1 MIGMAGYTKLFNSIL
16 ASSVWQESVS
26 TKVLWITFLAMADKD
41 GVAEAS
47 VPGLAKIAGL
57 SITDTEAGIKSLSAP
72 DKYSR
77 TRDFDGRRIEACD
90 GGWRILN
97 HAKYRQ
103 KMSAD
108 DRREYKR
115 TKQQEYRAAS
125 KSTKSTGGQSGHN
138 AEAKAEAYSKAGNGD
153 IAPARP
159 ETIHEACNRFTKDDP
174 DIPAIDRLDE
184 DLAFEEIRFRDLA
197 IAAGRDN
204 IQAVLD
210 SLPRPATRAPFSAS
224 RWLATGR
231 TGIPRDERALTALR
245 LTCDALEARARAQ
258 GAVHLSDS
266 NRETLENIRRVGE
279 RMKAKEAQTNK
290 PKEITG

>member
-1 MIGMAGYTKLFNSIL
+1 MWWIDRWRQSDAYARMTAEEQGLYRNLCDEVVLRESGVIPDDQRIL
-16 ASSVWQESVS
+16 AKASGDHEAWARSGQSV
-26 TKVLWITFLAMADKD
+26 L
-41 GVAEAS
+41 
-47 VPGLAKIAGL
+47 
-57 SITDTEAGIKSLSAP
+57 KSM
-72 DKYSR
+72 
-77 TRDFDGRRIEACD
+77 TRVD
-90 GGWRILN
+90 GGWTNETAMEVKTESARRS
-97 HAKYRQ
+97 KKQRDYRN
-103 KMSAD
+103 
-108 DRREYKR
+108 
-115 TKQQEYRAAS
+115 
-125 KSTKSTGGQSGHN
+125 GLGN
-138 AEAKAEAYSKAGNGD
+138 AAGNGGGNGEGNEV
-153 IAPARP
+153 RP
-159 ETIHEACNRFTKDDP
+159 PDQDQEQILGNGKGPGPGESVHAFCGRVTKNDP

-184 DLAFEEIRFRDLA
+184 DLAFEEVRFRDLA

-210 SLPRPATRAPFSAS
+210 SLPRPTTRAPFSAS

>member
-1 MIGMAGYTKLFNSIL
+1 MRGAFWWVDRYRQSNAYRDLSL
-16 ASSVWQESVS
+16 AEQGAFRNLCDE
-26 TKVLWITFLAMADKD
+26 LWLRD
-41 GVAEAS
+41 GVLPDDQRALANSCGDATMWPEVKKAVMSKFYRVPEGWRNRTHDEVSGQSKAFKERQSEKGRKRAEQA
-47 VPGLAKIAGL
+47 A
-57 SITDTEAGIKSLSAP
+57 
-72 DKYSR
+72 R
-77 TRDFDGRRIEACD
+77 D
-90 GGWRILN
+90 GGKFQPKNQPEDQPSHQPDGPAEPPAENQPSVLRSPFSVN
-97 HAKYRQ
+97 GSPEQ
-103 KMSAD
+103 F
-108 DRREYKR
+108 
-115 TKQQEYRAAS
+115 
-125 KSTKSTGGQSGHN
+125 TGQ
-138 AEAKAEAYSKAGNGD
+138 
-153 IAPARP
+153 IARV
-159 ETIHEACNRFTKDDP
+159 P

-210 SLPRPATRAPFSAS
+210 SLPRPTTRAPFSAS

>member
-1 MIGMAGYTKLFNSIL
+1 MRIPNWKKFQHYKHRKPPWIRLYRELLEDPDWMNQSDAAKSMLCEL
-16 ASSVWQESVS
+16 WMVAS
-26 TKVLWITFLAMADKD
+26 
-41 GVAEAS
+41 
-47 VPGLAKIAGL
+47 
-57 SITDTEAGIKSLSAP
+57 DTEDGSLPAI
-72 DKYSR
+72 DALAWRLRR
-77 TRDFDGRRIEACD
+77 TSEAV
-90 GGWRILN
+90 
-97 HAKYRQ
+97 
-103 KMSAD
+103 MSALSEINVKFLD
-108 DRREYKR
+108 GASDLLADCKRDAPSEKRRVTE
-115 TKQQEYRAAS
+115 
-125 KSTKSTGGQSGHN
+125 QSRG
-138 AEAKAEAYSKAGNGD
+138 ETEQ
-153 IAPARP
+153 AR
-159 ETIHEACNRFTKDDP
+159 ESIHGACNRLTKDSP

-184 DLAFEEIRFRDLA
+184 DLAFEEVRFRDLA

-210 SLPRPATRAPFSAS
+210 SLPRPTTRAPFSAS